1 MSLRVA
7 TVGWTRNVGV
17 GTGLLL
23 ALAVSAQAWAA
34 PVVPGTGRVVEN
46 VGDDFEDPDW
56 GYVPQNPKS
65 SSDLDKRRRGPYGR
79 STNGRWHEGEDRG
92 HPDLVKRVETPAG
105 GLEGSTGS
113 LLIATLRS
121 GIPGRPT
128 VKSQQDDFFM
138 TVKSRVG
145 GYISVSKSPNFVV
158 RVYIPEF
165 EEWEQR
171 NGSSFALRAT
181 VRGGKGGGSEPY
193 WPGIFIKY
201 NPPGRNGGEPS
212 AQFIIRSKERGNDYT
227 LPRKITEPGWWTLGM
242 SFSPDG
248 QVHYYASE
256 GIDDLT
262 AEDRLASHYCYGFR
276 ARQFR
281 TIFFD
286 VFNRNDGQTW
296 STGWV
301 IDDPTLYVVDRG
313 QRTANP
319 APTNRNRQRT
329 RRRR

>member
-1 MSLRVA
+1 MV
-7 TVGWTRNVGV
+7 
-17 GTGLLL
+17 
-23 ALAVSAQAWAA
+23 LAVVLAVGASSFAA
-34 PVVPGTGRVVEN
+34 PVVPGTGRKVEN
-46 VGDDFEDPDW
+46 VGDDFEDPEW
-56 GYVPQNPKS
+56 SYSPNNPKS
-65 SSDLDKRRRGPYGR
+65 SADLDKRRRGPTGR
-79 STNGRWHEGEDRG
+79 SANGRWHEGEDRG

-105 GLEGSTGS
+105 GLEGSEGA
-113 LLIATLRS
+113 LLMATLRS

-128 VKSQQDDFFM
+128 TKSQQDDFFM

-145 GYISVSKSPNFVV
+145 GYISVSQSPNFVV
-158 RVYIPEF
+158 RVYVPDF
-165 EEWEQR
+165 EQWEQR
-171 NGSSFALRAT
+171 SGSSFALRAT
-181 VRGGKGGGSEPY
+181 LRGGKGGSTEPY

-201 NPPGRNGGEPS
+201 NPASRGGEPS
-212 AQFIIRSKERGNDYT
+212 ASLIIRAKERGNDYT
-227 LPRKITEPGWWTLGM
+227 LPTRITESGWWTLGM

-256 GIDDLT
+256 GVDDLT

-286 VFNRNDGQTW
+286 VFNRNDGRTW

-313 QRTANP
+313 QRTARPQN
-319 APTNRNRQRT
+319 